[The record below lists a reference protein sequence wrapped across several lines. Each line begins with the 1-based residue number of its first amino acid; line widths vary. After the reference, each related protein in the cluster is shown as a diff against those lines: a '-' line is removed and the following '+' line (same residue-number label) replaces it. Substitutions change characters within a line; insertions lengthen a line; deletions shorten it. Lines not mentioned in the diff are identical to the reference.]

1 MVRRDFRRPGQTG
14 GMSAM
19 KQKLRDDLTTAM
31 KARDELTVSTLRMV
45 LSAVTNAEVAG
56 SEAVT
61 LTDDQVM
68 AVLRSEAKKRTEAAE
83 AFATGGRPER
93 AEKEQAEF
101 TVIEKYLPAALDDSA
116 LESIVLEEIRATGA
130 TSAKDMGAVVKAVRT
145 RVGATADGG
154 KIAAIVK
161 AALA

>member
-1 MVRRDFRRPGQTG
+1 MVRRDFRRTGQTV

-56 SEAVT
+56 NEAVT
-61 LTDDQVM
+61 LSDDQVM

-83 AFATGGRPER
+83 AFAQGGRPER
-93 AEKEQAEF
+93 AEKERAEF
-101 TVIEKYLPAALDDSA
+101 TVIEKYLPAALNDSA
-116 LESIVLEEIRATGA
+116 LESIVHEEIVATGA
-130 TSAKDMGAVVKAVRT
+130 TSAKDMGAVVKAVRA

-154 KIAAIVK
+154 KIAALVK